1 MVTPSHECY
10 MRPDSRGLPPPEPPQ
25 GVEDPAKADTGNA
38 DLADRCSPRLL
49 GIFVVL
55 VVILAAMILTAESYT
70 ENDDRAPITQAPPY
84 PSQR

>member
-1 MVTPSHECY
+1 MVTPAHESY
-10 MRPDSRGLPPPEPPQ
+10 ERPDPLGLPLPEPPQ
-25 GVEDPAKADTGNA
+25 GLATPPEPGGAAV
-38 DLADRCSPRLL
+38 DLATQCSPRLL

-70 ENDDRAPITQAPPY
+70 EKDDRAPATQAPPY